1 MNPFKKLIDFIF
13 PKRCI
18 FCNIPIYSGKPYCE
32 QCISL
37 IPFAE
42 DVCPVCAKNPCV
54 CSRKESAFSAVA
66 AVFFYELGAEN
77 AIQQLK
83 FHERISYAPPL
94 ADYLYHK
101 LAECDFYSEL
111 DCIIPVPMTKKAEY
125 ERGYN
130 QSVLLA
136 EELAKKSGIPT
147 YAGVLA
153 KKKDTKK
160 QHDLGQK
167 ERQENLQG
175 AFQVVD
181 QKMVAGKTVLL
192 CDDVYTTGATFHEC
206 ARTLLAD
213 GARKVFCIAVAT
225 TRKANLS

>member
-77 AIQQLK
+77 AIRQLK
-83 FHERISYAPPL
+83 FHERMRLRWQTIFIISWQNVI
-94 ADYLYHK
+94 
-101 LAECDFYSEL
+101 F
-111 DCIIPVPMTKKAEY
+111 IP
-125 ERGYN
+125 
-130 QSVLLA
+130 
-136 EELAKKSGIPT
+136 
-147 YAGVLA
+147 
-153 KKKDTKK
+153 
-160 QHDLGQK
+160 
-167 ERQENLQG
+167 NLIVSYR
-175 AFQVVD
+175 F
-181 QKMVAGKTVLL
+181 L
-192 CDDVYTTGATFHEC
+192 
-206 ARTLLAD
+206 
-213 GARKVFCIAVAT
+213 
-225 TRKANLS
+225 